1 MPWTRDGKTFC
12 ITIYLET
19 NLFKTVSKLMQPID
33 MIMIYYCD
41 KKLKKKIA
49 CSRS

>member
-1 MPWTRDGKTFC
+1 MPWTREKKHFVSLL
-12 ITIYLET
+12 IWRQKS
-19 NLFKTVSKLMQPID
+19 FKTVSKLTQHMI

-49 CSRS
+49 CPGG